1 MKGQRIGYIRVSSVG
16 QNEGR
21 QLEGVE
27 LDKEFIDKCSGSSM
41 ERPQLRACLDYC
53 REGDTIYIHSIDR
66 LARNVKH
73 LLEILEIALLKGV
86 SVHFHKENMTFTG
99 DDSAISKLL
108 LSVIGAVAEFERV
121 MIRERQREG
130 IAMAKVNGT
139 KTGRPMGRQP
149 LDMKL
154 RDKAI
159 ELCKQGYNISE
170 IARELSI
177 SRPSV
182 SKLLQ

>member
-16 QNEGR
+16 QNESR

-27 LDKEFIDKCSGSSM
+27 LDREFIDKISGASRD
-41 ERPQLRACLDYC
+41 RPQLTACIDYA

-73 LLEILEIALLKGV
+73 LLEILETALAKGI

-99 DDSAISKLL
+99 DDTPISKLL
-108 LSVIGAVAEFERV
+108 LHVIGAVAEFERV

-130 IAMAKVNGT
+130 IAMARLNGT
-139 KTGRPMGRQP
+139 KTGKPMGRQP
-149 LDMKL
+149 LDPKL
-154 RDKAI
+154 RDKCI
-159 ELCKQGYNISE
+159 ELCKLGYSNSA

-182 SKLLQ
+182 AKLLA